1 MINVLDTMFCVVKL
15 AFCCEKKLH
24 ISFIMATER
33 RPELRIKV
41 FPEDL
46 VNNNKLQILQKL
58 RNTNALILNLTENI
72 KGNVFNQPF
81 PFITFQRVSSSEQ
94 LPKNLKLDGDPWS
107 DFFITLN
114 SFKHQ
119 SSTRQSSSNSGKVL
133 ITYRSSTR
141 AFMEGLPSSKRIR
154 GEKQI

>member
-1 MINVLDTMFCVVKL
+1 
-15 AFCCEKKLH
+15 
-24 ISFIMATER
+24 MATER

-58 RNTNALILNLTENI
+58 RKTNALILNLTENI

-119 SSTRQSSSNSGKVL
+119 SYAGSD
-133 ITYRSSTR
+133 TYIQNHASLLDLSFFT
-141 AFMEGLPSSKRIR
+141 SKYPI
-154 GEKQI
+154 